1 MIAFLKS
8 WCEGIIVAVI
18 LSLMIE
24 TILPEGNNKKYVKV
38 VIGIYLIF
46 TILNPLLGKLN
57 PEIEFKSNFDLPSIE
72 TSTKPN
78 TQNIQELYT
87 NGIKETLK
95 NKIEEEFQ
103 VKVEKLVI
111 SYDETYENIENIS
124 LTIQPSGVSEIEK
137 VVIGNETQPEPTKQ
151 NYEPIKQ
158 YIAENYEVDKSKITI
173 Q

>member
-72 TSTKPN
+72 TSAKPN

-103 VKVEKLVI
+103 VKVEKLAI

-151 NYEPIKQ
+151 NYESIKQ
-158 YIAENYEVDKSKITI
+158 YISENYEVDKSKITI